1 MNHRF
6 NENRK
11 ITDAPAPTLIPPNE
25 IFIRRSFFLKKINA
39 ITHLSSLKLEDNS
52 PSKKSIPLFTRN

>member
-25 IFIRRSFFLKKINA
+25 IFIRSFFLKKINA
-39 ITHLSSLKLEDNS
+39 IAYLSSLKIEDNS